1 MWSHSY
7 DTIRRAQR
15 TIMNMD
21 FMASCIIPVE
31 VERIMLEWN
40 VYLEDFNS
48 GEIKVWNIFNHW
60 SFYDACLKARKK
72 FKEDK
77 EAFANDI
84 KGWLRYFFWAK
95 CEYEII
101 LDHWPS
107 GEWYELRND
116 VTTAELKKMYE
127 QAGLKFDSWRINE
140 KNADKKLIIK
150 IFPDENRFRQKKID
164 VCQQVENNW
173 DRFIDYVWEN
183 RKELKARKI

>member
-1 MWSHSY
+1 
-7 DTIRRAQR
+7 
-15 TIMNMD
+15 
-21 FMASCIIPVE
+21 
-31 VERIMLEWN
+31 MLEWN

-60 SFYDACLKARKK
+60 SFYDACMKTKKK

-107 GEWYELRND
+107 DEWYELRNI
-116 VTTAELKKMYE
+116 VTTSELKKMYE
-127 QAGLKFDSWRINE
+127 QAGLKFDSWRVNE
-140 KNADKKLIIK
+140 KSADQKLIIK
-150 IFPDENRFRQKKID
+150 VFPDKDRFRQKKID

>member
-1 MWSHSY
+1 
-7 DTIRRAQR
+7 
-15 TIMNMD
+15 
-21 FMASCIIPVE
+21 
-31 VERIMLEWN
+31 MLEWN

-72 FKEDK
+72 FKEDR

-95 CEYEII
+95 C
-101 LDHWPS
+101 
-107 GEWYELRND
+107 
-116 VTTAELKKMYE
+116 VYE
-127 QAGLKFDSWRINE
+127 QAGLKFDSWHIND
-140 KNADKKLIIK
+140 KSVDKKLIIK
-150 IFPDENRFRQKKID
+150 VFPDENRFRQKKID

>member
-1 MWSHSY
+1 
-7 DTIRRAQR
+7 
-15 TIMNMD
+15 
-21 FMASCIIPVE
+21 
-31 VERIMLEWN
+31 MLEWN
-40 VYLEDFNS
+40 VYREDFNS

-60 SFYDACLKARKK
+60 GFYDACMKARKK
-72 FKEDK
+72 FKEDR

-127 QAGLKFDSWRINE
+127 QAGLKFDSWRVND
-140 KNADKKLIIK
+140 KSVDKKLIIK
-150 IFPDENRFRQKKID
+150 VFPDENRFRQKKVD